1 MIAAMRSQIPECSF
15 ACIITGR
22 SFDFR
27 RGKLEVRAC
36 LSTRGRGRRPLL
48 GGSARDKS
56 SYAPWPAC
64 GEIGAM
70 DFCRIIGVAKILA
83 NFAREGEKTGVSV
96 WDDKKCPCRI
106 FPPKTRTGL
115 SIPMC
120 GAWTGAGSRAA
131 YVPTAGFS
139 TRCRLANLWT
149 EAGAKGYPF
158 LKPQYLPPNPAIGNP
173 PHGNVP
179 VGGAAMPRHESVR
192 APAGFRDCRSR
203 PKTDT
208 RPPPLQKFRF
218 RPRAPFPPSAS
229 VWRRRSFCRRTS

>member
-1 MIAAMRSQIPECSF
+1 MRSQIPECSF

-83 NFAREGEKTGVSV
+83 NFAREGEKNRSFGLGRQKMPVSHFPAKDPDRFVNSHV
-96 WDDKKCPCRI
+96 WRMDWGGKPCRI
-106 FPPKTRTGL
+106 CPDGGILNEVPLGESVDGGGRKG
-115 SIPMC
+115 IPVFEAAVSAAKPRHRQSA
-120 GAWTGAGSRAA
+120 AWQCPRW
-131 YVPTAGFS
+131 
-139 TRCRLANLWT
+139 RCRH
-149 EAGAKGYPF
+149 AK
-158 LKPQYLPPNPAIGNP
+158 A
-173 PHGNVP
+173 
-179 VGGAAMPRHESVR
+179 
-192 APAGFRDCRSR
+192 
-203 PKTDT
+203 
-208 RPPPLQKFRF
+208 
-218 RPRAPFPPSAS
+218 
-229 VWRRRSFCRRTS
+229 